1 MSGGK
6 GGGQTTENTIPE
18 WAKQPTIRNLARAE
32 EVQKIGYMPYYGPDI
47 AAFNPTQQTAMQSNM
62 DAAAAFGLAAPGQ
75 DAMAGMPEAQ
85 DFGGISGYASAPIF
99 EQAVNELEQKAPGYV
114 REYNELFTDNTPMPG
129 GGGKAGG
136 SVGVGNPGSG
146 IGGGSI
152 PAVDNTGAGSA
163 YPEPEMRMGRNV
175 SEFNNTYNNP
185 LPVTDTRVDPN
196 PSSYVSG
203 PVTPQSLTSANQD
216 FKAGNMSVQDLQAM
230 TSQLQAQTTAQQQ
243 GFTNLAIP
251 TAQPIQA
258 PAVNVDDQM
267 LNMRYNKRNR

>member
-75 DAMAGMPEAQ
+75 DAMAGMPQAQ

-99 EQAVNELEQKAPGYV
+99 EQAVTELEQKAPGYV
-114 REYNELFTDNTPMPG
+114 KEYNELFADNTPTASG
-129 GGGKAGG
+129 GSGKAGG
-136 SVGVGNPGSG
+136 AVSVGNPGSG
-146 IGGGSI
+146 LSGGSFTPQI
-152 PAVDNTGAGSA
+152 DNTGLGGT
-163 YPEPEMRMGRNV
+163 YNTPEPQVEYGSMGRKV
-175 SEFNNTYNNP
+175 EQE
-185 LPVTDTRVDPN
+185 PVFQPSTARVDPN
-196 PSSYVSG
+196 PSSYVS
-203 PVTPQSLTSANQD
+203 SN
-216 FKAGNMSVQDLQAM
+216 NLQ
-230 TSQLQAQTTAQQQ
+230 
-243 GFTNLAIP
+243 NLAIP
-251 TAQPIQA
+251 TAQPVQA
-258 PAVNVDDQM
+258 PAINVDDQM

>member
-136 SVGVGNPGSG
+136 SVGAGNPGSG
-146 IGGGSI
+146 VGGG
-152 PAVDNTGAGSA
+152 AVDNTGAGSA

-175 SEFNNTYNNP
+175 SEVDNIYNNP
-185 LPVTDTRVDPN
+185 LPITDTRVDPN
-196 PSSYVSG
+196 PSSYVSK
-203 PVTPQSLTSANQD
+203 PVTPQQGGFINEAIQ
-216 FKAGNMSVQDLQAM
+216 AVQPA
-230 TSQLQAQTTAQQQ
+230 AQQG